1 VPSCQSLDTIR
12 ETTSVRED
20 TTHLVTAD
28 GKGNIGTVAGTLNSY
43 LLDWMDA
50 STQTSLFVLSLPPT
64 TLLLK
69 AHMTRLDSTP
79 ASALAGGGL
88 LPTEAHY

>member
-28 GKGNIGTVAGTLNSY
+28 GKGNIGTVAGTLNRFVFASW
-43 LLDWMDA
+43 LLA
-50 STQTSLFVLSLPPT
+50 
-64 TLLLK
+64 K
-69 AHMTRLDSTP
+69 
-79 ASALAGGGL
+79 GL
-88 LPTEAHY
+88 RADDK